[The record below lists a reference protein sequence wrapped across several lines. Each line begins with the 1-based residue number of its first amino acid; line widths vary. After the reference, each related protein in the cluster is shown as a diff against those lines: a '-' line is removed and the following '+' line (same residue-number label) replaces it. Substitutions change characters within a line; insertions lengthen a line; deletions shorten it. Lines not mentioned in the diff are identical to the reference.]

1 MKSCQLCGTNNW
13 IPIRKVAFD
22 ILVYRINI
30 SQDSIQESYL
40 ECLHCGTPARQV
52 YILEERKSVTVTRRV
67 VQSRI
72 ERLVHSLLGSPLLST
87 YSHIDAT
94 ILIAN
99 VVSTAETLDRQL
111 SATETESSK

>member
-1 MKSCQLCGTNNW
+1 MKSCQLCGTNAWN
-13 IPIRKVAFD
+13 V
-22 ILVYRINI
+22 I
-30 SQDSIQESYL
+30 SEAVFLHLKATSRFVMSLDREDYN
-40 ECLHCGTPARQV
+40 ECSVCGALARQV